1 MFEYSNWRQCIWY
14 NCQNVNQEN
23 IGTSFNEAFSKQGVE
38 LVEIKVKASFTPN
51 CFIGGATKN
60 WPANYPAKL
69 EWVLYT
75 TNSSYYD
82 DAEVEIFR
90 TKPYALQG
98 YYSQGFMCNAFD
110 NRSPGH
116 DQIIDFGIEA
126 INPHFQRSD
135 QWSWEPGNFNISLVG
150 EGGNQEGTMLY
161 IPGSSSVNEFCGQF
175 SGTGKQEIKIDVCKK
190 FEEPQYVDKTTKL
203 MLDIRLFAEL
213 GSVTDAGRWWEDM
226 GLVDDALAGVVGDGL
241 CLVTVRD

>member
-1 MFEYSNWRQCIWY
+1 MSRSIKQELRNNSRVLMYPYKQKKFQYRQDFNQFQIYSDTVRPRNWPVFEYSNWRQCIWY

-110 NRSPGH
+110 NRRLRVRVPNFYVRARAGSLK
-116 DQIIDFGIEA
+116 
-126 INPHFQRSD
+126 RSIPLLR
-135 QWSWEPGNFNISLVG
+135 E
-150 EGGNQEGTMLY
+150 MLRNR
-161 IPGSSSVNEFCGQF
+161 P
-175 SGTGKQEIKIDVCKK
+175 
-190 FEEPQYVDKTTKL
+190 L
-203 MLDIRLFAEL
+203 
-213 GSVTDAGRWWEDM
+213 
-226 GLVDDALAGVVGDGL
+226 
-241 CLVTVRD
+241 